1 MQEDKIVE
9 EVLATNAAGRS
20 ANKPKEKKESALKR
34 LWNATVFP
42 EMMAKKRAK
51 KEAEAIADAKVK
63 AKLDSIREKA
73 RDKAFD
79 ELEPTLIEKM
89 KEEEMR
95 KMTGEAKKDK
105 LKKFGD
111 AFKLDGFNTND
122 KLGQM
127 LGGSGNNQMQGQMR
141 GRDPTGMGA
150 YGGLSND
157 QIAGA
162 MGGSMRGLPRNN
174 DEIIDGIG
182 QGRKNIS
189 NKEIE
194 EKMTWHEGKNSSK
207 IIDVT
212 PVEIYEPKKKKK
224 PTEYKS
230 EGDIANERLSRML
243 GK

>member
-1 MQEDKIVE
+1 MQDDKIVE
-9 EVLATNAAGRS
+9 EVLAVNSAGRS

-42 EMMAKKRAK
+42 EMIAKKRAK
-51 KEAEAIADAKVK
+51 KEQEAAAEAKVK
-63 AKLDSIREKA
+63 ARLDEIRGKA
-73 RDKAFD
+73 REKAFD

-127 LGGSGNNQMQGQMR
+127 LGGTGNQQMR

>member
-1 MQEDKIVE
+1 
-9 EVLATNAAGRS
+9 
-20 ANKPKEKKESALKR
+20 
-34 LWNATVFP
+34 
-42 EMMAKKRAK
+42 MMAKKRAK
-51 KEAEAIADAKVK
+51 KEAEALADAKVK

-79 ELEPTLIEKM
+79 ELEPALIDKM

-111 AFKLDGFNTND
+111 AFKLDGFDTND
-122 KLGQM
+122 KLGRM
-127 LGGSGNNQMQGQMR
+127 LGGSGNQGNQGGDR
-141 GRDPTGMGA
+141 LGMGS
-150 YGGLSND
+150 YGGMSND

-174 DEIIDGIG
+174 DDIVDGIG
-182 QGRKNIS
+182 QGRKTIS
-189 NKEIE
+189 NREIE

-224 PTEYKS
+224 PVEYKS
-230 EGDIANERLSRML
+230 EGDLANERLSRML

>member
-1 MQEDKIVE
+1 MQDDKIVD
-9 EVLATNAAGRS
+9 EVLATNSAGRS

-73 RDKAFD
+73 REKAFD
-79 ELEPTLIEKM
+79 ELEPTLIDKM

-111 AFKLDGFNTND
+111 AFKLDGFDTND
-122 KLGQM
+122 KLGRM
-127 LGGSGNNQMQGQMR
+127 LGGTGNQQTL
-141 GRDPTGMGA
+141 GRDPTGMGS
-150 YGGLSND
+150 YGGMSND

-162 MGGSMRGLPRNN
+162 MGSSMRGLPRSN
-174 DEIIDGIG
+174 DEIVDGIG
-182 QGRKNIS
+182 QGRKTIS
-189 NKEIE
+189 NREIE
-194 EKMTWHEGKNSSK
+194 DKMAWHEGKNSSK